1 MNPEQSDQQREP
13 RKPAE
18 PPGEGDTIEDAA
30 REAVEEIE
38 KTGNPHAGTGDG
50 G

>member
-1 MNPEQSDQQREP
+1 MSDQDRAP
-13 RKPAE
+13 KAPAE
-18 PPGEGDTIEDAA
+18 PPGEGESLEDAS

-38 KTGNPHAGTGDG
+38 KTGNDHAGTGDG